1 MNKYKFNKYCVEVMG
16 YEVRHKEHG
25 AFTENPDNDTYVLW
39 VEDEREGRWYNP
51 FDDLNQMVEVFDVLW
66 NRCRTSKSYITKCLS
81 FSPKGDC
88 KKAIRDFI
96 ISCMETNYIAE
107 TTND

>member
-1 MNKYKFNKYCVEVMG
+1 MMKDKFNKYCSEVMG
-16 YEVRHKEHG
+16 HELHKRWHG
-25 AFTENPDNDTYVLW
+25 RSFFYYGDIDADITGISSEKIS
-39 VEDEREGRWYNP
+39 YNP

-96 ISCMETNYIAE
+96 ISCMETNHIAE